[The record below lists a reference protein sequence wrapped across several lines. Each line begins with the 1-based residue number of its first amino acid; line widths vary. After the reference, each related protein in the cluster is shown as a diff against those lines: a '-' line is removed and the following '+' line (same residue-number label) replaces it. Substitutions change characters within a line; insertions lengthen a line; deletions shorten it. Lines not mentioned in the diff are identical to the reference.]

1 MNKGYSVMEVFNE
14 DGQSIQDILCNFL
27 VAFLDKEFN
36 AYENNDIKDINI
48 ISNLSVRL

>member
-1 MNKGYSVMEVFNE
+1 MNKGYSVMEVFTE

-36 AYENNDIKDINI
+36 IFENNDITDINI